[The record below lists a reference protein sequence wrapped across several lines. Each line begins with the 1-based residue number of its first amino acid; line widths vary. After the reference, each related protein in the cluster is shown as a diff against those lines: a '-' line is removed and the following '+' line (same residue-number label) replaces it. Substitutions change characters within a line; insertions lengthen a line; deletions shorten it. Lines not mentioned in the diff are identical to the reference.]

1 MGTDIFF
8 QEKGKIAILEHFQNS
23 CPLKSKP
30 TRPYTY
36 GKFISLKE
44 EHING
49 DEIKKY
55 YADKTKKLTI
65 IDSTIKLVHDSHKIS
80 IIYTYNYRCRRV
92 GATFFRVEKS
102 LRFISFNTKTK
113 NFYFGE
119 INRKNKK
126 ITSKKVR
133 CNKFNTQYLT
143 NIKLSVR
150 RTFNYFSTKTQDWK
164 DLISTES
171 GLMKGDEISELL
183 VKSFAHLI
191 YNKLNITFDYGS
203 SNLEAELF
211 KVYLKTNGIAYPDA
225 ISNYVK
231 ITFPKKKLLKSKNI
245 VHLFMDEN
253 NLQGKQIRKILN
265 QGKNTN
271 FNSLVEVYH
280 NLGVDY
286 FAKVRDSL
294 FNRHLS
300 TAHDLYY
307 RDLKIDFTTFILNS
321 SDKKRII
328 KLINSDESMSWT
340 LIKDHLSMIEKLKV
354 YGENI
359 KMKFNNRDEFNREH
373 FEISDLVSSYKGGKI
388 KRVYNDEFISE
399 VEEFIMGFD
408 VDFYPK
414 VLTTSTEYNEESQI
428 QSNCVRTY
436 VEKASS
442 LIISLRIGNEYGHER
457 ITIEY
462 LITKNKIDR
471 IQTRGKYNQ
480 NVTQIWETPLE
491 ILDSRIDLLYKQ
503 KKFTLPK
510 MIKEF
515 NNGTTFET
523 QAIFRNSNPKIIS
536 KLPVW
541 DNHEQD
547 FNIEIGNLPF

>member
-1 MGTDIFF
+1 MGKDIFF
-8 QEKGKIAILEHFQNS
+8 QEKGKIATLEHFQNS
-23 CPLKSKP
+23 CPVKSKP

-102 LRFISFNTKTK
+102 LRFISFNTRTK

-119 INRKNKK
+119 IKRKNKK
-126 ITSKKVR
+126 VTSKKIR
-133 CNKFNTQYLT
+133 CNKFNTQHLT

-164 DLISTES
+164 DFISAEN

-253 NLQGKQIRKILN
+253 NLQGKNIRKILN

-271 FNSLVEVYH
+271 FNTLVEVYH

-541 DNHEQD
+541 DNHEED
-547 FNIEIGNLPF
+547 FIIDIDNLPF